1 MKDPAVRF
9 PRAVLCAGALAILP
23 VVVGCRS
30 AREPGG
36 DGETATAREACFNVR
51 RVDSFAPLHE
61 RYVYVRVGNDE
72 HYLLTLDRPYIGL
85 QSAAGI
91 AIVGDFSR
99 ICSDTGASLSFG
111 EFGQPVL
118 CRIVRVEA
126 VPYREEAERL
136 VYRRTQPAPR

>member
-1 MKDPAVRF
+1 VP
-9 PRAVLCAGALAILP
+9 
-23 VVVGCRS
+23 
-30 AREPGG
+30 
-36 DGETATAREACFNVR
+36 DGEGGTALAREACFNVR

-61 RYVYVRVGNDE
+61 RYVYVRVGKDE

-85 QSAAGI
+85 PSAAGI

-99 ICSDTGASLSFG
+99 ICSDTGASLGFS
-111 EFGQPVL
+111 EFSRPVL

-136 VYRRTQPAPR
+136 VHRRTKPAPR